1 MEIQCESEGN
11 ALETGCESE
20 GNALEIKCETNGKTQ
35 KSRCGSEEDAL
46 KIKCGSKGNCVE
58 IIFESQENAMAI
70 QSMEAGGRPGRP
82 GGGGPARA
90 RVTHNQEIGVKFQR
104 IEAITSPNDDNQKK
118 NT

>member
-20 GNALEIKCETNGKTQ
+20 GNALEIKCETNGKTK

-70 QSMEAGGRPGRP
+70 QSMEAGARPGRP
-82 GGGGPARA
+82 GGGGDSIDIKNFRA
-90 RVTHNQEIGVKFQR
+90 SFG
-104 IEAITSPNDDNQKK
+104 TSFWAKPRP
-118 NT
+118 TFVAASSSYMLS